1 MYKILYGDLCFMD
14 KKDFGEINSE
24 NAFEPAK
31 IEVITFDSEDVITT
45 SGLTVSDFDDD
56 EMNLDWNSRW

>member
-1 MYKILYGDLCFMD
+1 MD

-56 EMNLDWNSRW
+56 EINLDWNSRW